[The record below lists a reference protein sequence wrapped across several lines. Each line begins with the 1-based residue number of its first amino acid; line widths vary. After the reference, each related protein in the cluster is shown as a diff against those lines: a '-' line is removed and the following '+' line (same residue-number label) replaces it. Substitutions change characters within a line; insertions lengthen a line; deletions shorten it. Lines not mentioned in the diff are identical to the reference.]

1 MRKIDKG
8 EPVQDFIDFKNN
20 NPDADWDKDAKGH
33 KYIWRKH
40 ILEVEQHNQSGYTEE
55 HLSFEKKGKKPTTHI
70 DHFYQKRKDWWPQ
83 RTFDWNNYVVD
94 AINDDYG
101 ARYKDQHISS
111 MLENQKLINPVL
123 EDAKRYFR
131 YEPTGEIEP
140 AKDLSDE
147 DRDKAVFT
155 RDIFN
160 LNHNSLVERRR
171 KIFEIDFSDYE
182 MLSDDDII
190 ESLVYNGFRSAI
202 EQHLREWKEEH
213 DDEK

>member
-1 MRKIDKG
+1 M
-8 EPVQDFIDFKNN
+8 
-20 NPDADWDKDAKGH
+20 A
-33 KYIWRKH
+33 
-40 ILEVEQHNQSGYTEE
+40 S
-55 HLSFEKKGKKPTTHI
+55 
-70 DHFYQKRKDWWPQ
+70 

-147 DRDKAVFT
+147 DRAKAVFT

-213 DDEK
+213 DD